1 MSTLTLTVRRH
12 PDGWTVTHTSTALVS
27 DVVTVTDP
35 ADIRDVL
42 STAEEMASGDVLWRA
57 NACGFDAVIDVP
69 RPHHHFAARRHT
81 PDV

>member
-12 PDGWTVTHTSTALVS
+12 HARWTVTHTSTALVTS
-27 DVVTVTDP
+27 TIYINDP
-35 ADIRDVL
+35 SDIRDVL
-42 STAEEMASGDVLWRA
+42 ATAEEMASGDVLWRA